1 MNRTFLAVCG
11 AVVMSAALVGAQN
24 KPSPET
30 TNNSGANANTV
41 TFTGCL
47 NAGSSADS
55 YYLTNAKRKGVKN
68 ADKTLKIVPAN
79 PKVKLEQF
87 LTQEIEVTGPI
98 DPPDSSAGSDAPSA
112 ARTVTVTK
120 VKFRTQSCG

>member
-11 AVVMSAALVGAQN
+11 AVVVSAALVGAQDRSTGEGN
-24 KPSPET
+24 ASAA
-30 TNNSGANANTV
+30 ANANTA

-47 NAGSSADS
+47 NAGSSSDS

-68 ADKTLKIVPAN
+68 ADKTVKIVPAS
-79 PKVKLEQF
+79 PKVKLEPF
-87 LTQEIEVTGPI
+87 VTQEVEVTGPI
-98 DPPDSSAGSDAPSA
+98 DPPDSATATEAGSA
-112 ARTVTVTK
+112 ARTLTVTK